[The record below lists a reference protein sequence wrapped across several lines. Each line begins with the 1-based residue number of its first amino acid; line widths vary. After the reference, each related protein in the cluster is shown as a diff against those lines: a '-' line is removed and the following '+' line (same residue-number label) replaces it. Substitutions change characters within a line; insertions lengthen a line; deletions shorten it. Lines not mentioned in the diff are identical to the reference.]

1 MRTWFKIFLL
11 GKWQCHYDM
20 YFRIWKTDI
29 DLCQVIWNPFFNDV
43 TWRTG
48 SRSLFGLIQNLRYQE
63 EVGTEWST
71 KYHFFQPILGL
82 SINYVVSVGGGKK
95 LQILQN
101 KKTTIL
107 RRHSLWTAP
116 FVNDYFDRFLL
127 SFTMWQGH
135 ENSYPIGLNS
145 RHNFKQRPFK
155 FHLAF
160 WRTTYWLK
168 FLFSDISF
176 KAFLKHKFSIG
187 LMSKGQLISEWL
199 FGVFKFSK
207 KQTKKFDEIPP

>member
-82 SINYVVSVGGGKK
+82 SINYVVSVGGGVKNCRFYRIK
-95 LQILQN
+95 RRQFWDGIVYGRPHLWMTTLTDFSCPSQHDRGMKILM
-101 KKTTIL
+101 
-107 RRHSLWTAP
+107 
-116 FVNDYFDRFLL
+116 L
-127 SFTMWQGH
+127 S
-135 ENSYPIGLNS
+135 
-145 RHNFKQRPFK
+145 
-155 FHLAF
+155 
-160 WRTTYWLK
+160 
-168 FLFSDISF
+168 D
-176 KAFLKHKFSIG
+176 
-187 LMSKGQLISEWL
+187 
-199 FGVFKFSK
+199 
-207 KQTKKFDEIPP
+207 

>member
-1 MRTWFKIFLL
+1 MKDWKPVSFRAHSESTLSRRSGYWVVHEVPFFST
-11 GKWQCHYDM
+11 
-20 YFRIWKTDI
+20 YFRAIHK
-29 DLCQVIWNPFFNDV
+29 LC
-43 TWRTG
+43 RL
-48 SRSLFGLIQNLRYQE
+48 SR
-63 EVGTEWST
+63 
-71 KYHFFQPILGL
+71 
-82 SINYVVSVGGGKK
+82 GGGKK

-135 ENSYPIGLNS
+135 ENSDPIGLNS
-145 RHNFKQRPFK
+145 RRNFKQRPFK